1 MTASEKLQQ
10 LVENDKLTDEQ
21 QDNLNDW
28 GIQTVS
34 DLRDYLIDLICE
46 LKNEAVRVDYEEA
59 VTALSDLLE
68 YDDGDYVVYDVDRVQ
83 ELDFGTLN
91 DTLDIDQKRGELK

>member
-91 DTLDIDQKRGELK
+91 DTLDID

>member
-34 DLRDYLIDLICE
+34 DLRDYLIDLIRE
-46 LKNEAVRVDYEEA
+46 LKDEAVSIDYEEA

-68 YDDGDYVVYDVDRVQ
+68 YDDDDYVAYDVNGVT
-83 ELDFGTLN
+83 ELDFDTLN
-91 DTLDIDQKRGELK
+91 DALGID

>member
-1 MTASEKLQQ
+1 M
-10 LVENDKLTDEQ
+10 
-21 QDNLNDW
+21 
-28 GIQTVS
+28 
-34 DLRDYLIDLICE
+34 ICE

-91 DTLDIDQKRGELK
+91 DTLDID

>member
-28 GIQTVS
+28 GILTVS
-34 DLRDYLIDLICE
+34 ELREYLIDLISE
-46 LKNEAVRVDYEEA
+46 LKNETDSFGYENAVN
-59 VTALSDLLE
+59 ALYALLE
-68 YDDGDYVVYDVDRVQ
+68 YSNDDYVVYDEDGVQ
-83 ELDFGTLN
+83 ELDFDVLN
-91 DTLDIDQKRGELK
+91 DALGID